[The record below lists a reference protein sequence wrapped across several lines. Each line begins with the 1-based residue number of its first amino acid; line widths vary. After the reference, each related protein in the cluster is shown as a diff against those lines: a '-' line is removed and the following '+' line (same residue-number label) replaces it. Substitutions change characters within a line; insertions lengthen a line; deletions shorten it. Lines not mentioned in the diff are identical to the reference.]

1 MIFYYLALAYHKR
14 KDFCILVCMDILD
27 DPNQIRQRDTKNA
40 LGMAGEE
47 PKQLLQRLEVQNSPE
62 QTPHIET
69 IVVTGMGGSA
79 LAGDMLRDWLDLP
92 LPFQVVKDYVLP
104 KYVGPSTLVIAC
116 SFSGNTEETLSALS
130 DARSKGALIAI
141 AAGKGKLLE
150 TAQTDG
156 LPYVVMPYDGV
167 TPRMFL
173 ATNLRAFLELLIA
186 YKLVDASVL
195 LELESAASNLID
207 IEKVWGV
214 AVPFK
219 ENPAKQLAWHCA
231 GKTAVFYA
239 GPRFRS
245 AAYKWK
251 IAINESAKNTAW
263 CDEYSEFNHNEF
275 MGWAS
280 HPVEKPFAVFDLRS
294 SFDDPRI
301 AKRFEISNRLL
312 SGLRPKETTITLE
325 GETML
330 EQFLWSNILADY
342 TSAYLGILNGVD
354 PAPVPLIEKLK
365 QELAKP

>member
-1 MIFYYLALAYHKR
+1 
-14 KDFCILVCMDILD
+14 MDILD
-27 DPNQIRQRDTKNA
+27 DLNQIRQRDTKNS
-40 LGMAGEE
+40 LGMAGDE
-47 PKQLLQRLEVQNSPE
+47 PSQLLQSLGIKNLPE
-62 QTPHIET
+62 KLPT
-69 IVVTGMGGSA
+69 INQVVVAGMGGSA

-92 LPFQVVKDYVLP
+92 LPVQIVKDYVLP
-104 KYVGPSTLVIAC
+104 KYVNPTTLVIAC
-116 SFSGNTEETLSALS
+116 SFSGNTEETIAALD
-130 DARSKGALIAI
+130 DARSKGAAVAI

-150 TAQTDG
+150 IAEADT

-173 ATNLRAFLELLIA
+173 ATNLRAFLELFVA
-186 YKLVDASVL
+186 YGIVDKSVL
-195 LELESAASNLID
+195 LELESAAKNLA
-207 IEKVWGV
+207 EVRRVWGPET
-214 AVPFK
+214 PFK
-219 ENPAKQLAWHCA
+219 ENSAKQLAWHCA
-231 GKTAVFYA
+231 GKTPVFYA

-263 CDEYSEFNHNEF
+263 YGEYSEFNHNEF

-280 HPVEKPFAVFDLRS
+280 HPVDKPFAVFNLHS

-301 AKRFEISNRLL
+301 TRRFEISDRLL
-312 SGLRPKETTITLE
+312 SGLRPAPIDIQLE

-342 TSAYLGILNGVD
+342 VSAYLGILNGVD

-365 QELAKP
+365 QELLKP

>member
-1 MIFYYLALAYHKR
+1 
-14 KDFCILVCMDILD
+14 MDILD
-27 DPNQIRQRDTKNA
+27 DLNQIKQRDTKNA

-47 PKQLLQRLEVQNSPE
+47 PKQLTQALEIQNIPTE
-62 QTPHIET
+62 FPIFEHI
-69 IVVTGMGGSA
+69 IVAGMGGSA

-92 LPFQVVKDYVLP
+92 VPFQVVKDYVLP
-104 KYVGPSTLVIAC
+104 KYVGPKTLVIAC
-116 SFSGNTEETLSALS
+116 SFSGNTEETVAAFE
-130 DARSKGALIAI
+130 DAVAKKAHVVI

-150 TAQTDG
+150 TAKAEG
-156 LPYVVMPYDGV
+156 LPYVIMPYDGV

-173 ATNLRAFLELLIA
+173 PTNLRAFIELFIA
-186 YKLVDASVL
+186 YNIIGRSVL
-195 LELESAASNLID
+195 LELESAAANLAEVSRI
-207 IEKVWGV
+207 WGV
-214 AVPFK
+214 NIPFK
-219 ENPAKQLAWHCA
+219 ENSAKQLAWHCA
-231 GKTAVFYA
+231 GKTPVFYA

-251 IAINESAKNTAW
+251 IAINESAKNTSW
-263 CDEYSEFNHNEF
+263 CAEYSEFNHNEF

-280 HPVEKPFAVFDLRS
+280 HPIEKPFAVFDIRS

-312 SGLRPKETTITLE
+312 SGLRPKETEITLE

-342 TSAYLGILNGVD
+342 VSAYLGILNGVD

-365 QELAKP
+365 GELAKP

>member
-1 MIFYYLALAYHKR
+1 
-14 KDFCILVCMDILD
+14 MDILD
-27 DPNQIRQRDTKNA
+27 DANQIRQRDTKNA

-47 PKQLLQRLEVQNSPE
+47 PKQLTQALELANIPTE
-62 QTPHIET
+62 FPTFDH
-69 IVVTGMGGSA
+69 VVVAGMGGSA

-92 LPFQVVKDYVLP
+92 VPFQVVKDYVLP
-104 KYVGPSTLVIAC
+104 KYVGSTTLVIAC
-116 SFSGNTEETLSALS
+116 SFSGNTEETVAAYE
-130 DARSKGALIAI
+130 DARAKGAHVAI

-150 TAQTDG
+150 TAKTEK

-173 ATNLRAFLELLIA
+173 PTNVRAFIQLFVA
-186 YKLVDASVL
+186 YNIVDHSVL
-195 LELESAASNLID
+195 LELESAAANLAD
-207 IEKVWGV
+207 VSKVWGIG
-214 AVPFK
+214 VPFK

-231 GKTAVFYA
+231 GKTPVFYA

-280 HPVEKPFAVFDLRS
+280 HPIEKPFAVFDIRS

-301 AKRFEISNRLL
+301 ARRFEISNRLL
-312 SGLRPKETTITLE
+312 SGLRPKETEIALE

-330 EQFLWSNILADY
+330 EQFLWSNIFADY
-342 TSAYLGILNGVD
+342 VSAYLGILNGVD

-365 QELAKP
+365 SELAKP

>member
-1 MIFYYLALAYHKR
+1 
-14 KDFCILVCMDILD
+14 MDILD
-27 DPNQIRQRDTKNA
+27 DLNQIKQRDTKNA

-47 PKQLLQRLEVQNSPE
+47 PALLTQTLGVQNTPG
-62 QTPHIET
+62 QLPHIEQ
-69 IVVTGMGGSA
+69 IVIAGMGGSA

-92 LPFQVVKDYVLP
+92 VPLQVVKDYTLP
-104 KYVGPSTLVIAC
+104 KYVNEKTFVIVC
-116 SFSGNTEETLSALS
+116 SFSGNTEETISAFE
-130 DARSKGALIAI
+130 DARNKGAHIAI
-141 AAGKGKLLE
+141 AAGKGKLVE
-150 TAQTDG
+150 IAQRDS
-156 LPYVVMPYDGV
+156 LPHVIMPYDGV

-173 ATNLRAFLELLIA
+173 ATNLRAFLELFVA
-186 YKLVDASVL
+186 YDLVYDTIL
-195 LELESAASNLID
+195 LELTSAASNLAD
-207 IEKVWGV
+207 IKKVWGIN
-214 AVPFK
+214 VPYK
-219 ENPAKQLAWHCA
+219 ENLAKQLAWHCA
-231 GKTAVFYA
+231 GKTPIFYA

-263 CDEYSEFNHNEF
+263 CGEYSEFNHNEF

-280 HPVEKPFAVFDLRS
+280 HPIEKPFAVFDIRS
-294 SFDDPRI
+294 SFDDLRI

-312 SGLRPKETTITLE
+312 SGLRPKEVEIMLE

-365 QELAKP
+365 NELANS

>member
-1 MIFYYLALAYHKR
+1 
-14 KDFCILVCMDILD
+14 MDILD
-27 DPNQIRQRDTKNA
+27 DLNQIKQRDTKNA

-47 PKQLLQRLEVQNSPE
+47 SKQLTQALEIKNIPSEFPAFE
-62 QTPHIET
+62 H

-79 LAGDMLRDWLDLP
+79 LAGDMLRDWLDLAV
-92 LPFQVVKDYVLP
+92 PFQVVKDYTLP
-104 KYVGPSTLVIAC
+104 KYVGTKTLVIAC
-116 SFSGNTEETLSALS
+116 SFSGNTEETLAAFE
-130 DARSKGALIAI
+130 DAVAKGAHVVV
-141 AAGKGKLLE
+141 AAGKGTLLD
-150 TAQTDG
+150 TAKAEG
-156 LPYVVMPYDGV
+156 LPYVIMPYDGV

-173 ATNLRAFLELLIA
+173 PTNLRAFIELFIA
-186 YKLVDASVL
+186 YNIIGRSVL
-195 LELESAASNLID
+195 LELESAAANLS
-207 IEKVWGV
+207 EVSRVWGV
-214 AVPFK
+214 NVPFK

-231 GKTAVFYA
+231 GKTPIFYA

-251 IAINESAKNTAW
+251 IAINESAKNTSW

-280 HPVEKPFAVFDLRS
+280 HPIEKPFAVFDIRS

-312 SGLRPKETTITLE
+312 SGLRPKEIEISLE

-342 TSAYLGILNGVD
+342 VSAYLGILNGVD

-365 QELAKP
+365 GELAKP

>member
-1 MIFYYLALAYHKR
+1 
-14 KDFCILVCMDILD
+14 MDILD
-27 DPNQIRQRDTKNA
+27 DLNQIKQRDTKNA

-47 PKQLLQRLEVQNSPE
+47 SKQLTQALEIKNIPSEFPAFE
-62 QTPHIET
+62 H

-79 LAGDMLRDWLDLP
+79 LAGDMLRDWLDLAV
-92 LPFQVVKDYVLP
+92 PFQVVKDYTLP
-104 KYVGPSTLVIAC
+104 KYVGTKTLVIAC
-116 SFSGNTEETLSALS
+116 SFSGNTEETLAAFE
-130 DARSKGALIAI
+130 DAVAKGAHVVI
-141 AAGKGKLLE
+141 AAGKGTLLD
-150 TAQTDG
+150 TAKAEG
-156 LPYVVMPYDGV
+156 LPYVIMPYDGV

-173 ATNLRAFLELLIA
+173 PTNLRAFIELFIA
-186 YKLVDASVL
+186 YNIIGRSVL
-195 LELESAASNLID
+195 LELESAAANLS
-207 IEKVWGV
+207 EVSRVWGV
-214 AVPFK
+214 NVPFK

-231 GKTAVFYA
+231 GKTPIFYA

-251 IAINESAKNTAW
+251 IAINESAKNTSW

-280 HPVEKPFAVFDLRS
+280 HPIEKPFAVFDIRS

-312 SGLRPKETTITLE
+312 SGLRPKEIEISLE

-342 TSAYLGILNGVD
+342 VSAYLGILNGVD

-365 QELAKP
+365 GELAKP

>member
-1 MIFYYLALAYHKR
+1 
-14 KDFCILVCMDILD
+14 MDMLD
-27 DPNQIRQRDTKNA
+27 DLNQIRQRDTKNA
-40 LGMAGEE
+40 LGMASEE
-47 PKQLLQRLEVQNSPE
+47 PRQLLQHLEIRNIPE
-62 QTPHIET
+62 QLPTFEHIV
-69 IVVTGMGGSA
+69 IAGMGGSA

-92 LPFQVVKDYVLP
+92 LPFQVVKEYTLP
-104 KYVGPSTLVIAC
+104 KYVGSKTLVLAC
-116 SFSGNTEETLSALS
+116 SFSGNTEETISALD
-130 DARSKGALIAI
+130 DARSKGAHVVI

-150 TAQTDG
+150 IAEADN
-156 LPYVVMPYDGV
+156 LPYVIMPYDGV

-173 ATNLRAFLELLIA
+173 ATNLRAFLELFIA
-186 YKLVDASVL
+186 YNIIDKAVL
-195 LELESAASNLID
+195 LELESAAANLAD
-207 IEKVWGV
+207 VEKVWGV
-214 AVPFK
+214 TIPFK
-219 ENPAKQLAWHCA
+219 ENVAKQLAWHCA
-231 GKTAVFYA
+231 GKTPVFYA

-280 HPVEKPFAVFDLRS
+280 HPIEKPFAIFDIRS

-301 AKRFEISNRLL
+301 ARRFEISNRLL
-312 SGLRPKETTITLE
+312 SGLRPKEVEITLE

-342 TSAYLGILNGVD
+342 VSAYLGILNGVD

>member
-1 MIFYYLALAYHKR
+1 
-14 KDFCILVCMDILD
+14 MDILD
-27 DPNQIRQRDTKNA
+27 DLNQIKQRDTKNA

-47 PKQLLQRLEVQNSPE
+47 PKQLTQALEIKNIPAEFPE
-62 QTPHIET
+62 FEH

-79 LAGDMLRDWLDLP
+79 LAGDMLRDWLDLAV
-92 LPFQVVKDYVLP
+92 PFQVVKDYTLP
-104 KYVGPSTLVIAC
+104 KYVGTKTLVIAC
-116 SFSGNTEETLSALS
+116 SFSGNTEETLAAFE
-130 DARSKGALIAI
+130 DAVAKGAHVVI
-141 AAGKGKLLE
+141 AAGKGTLLD
-150 TAQTDG
+150 TAKAKG
-156 LPYVVMPYDGV
+156 LPYVIMPYDGV

-173 ATNLRAFLELLIA
+173 PTNLRAFIELFIA
-186 YKLVDASVL
+186 YNIIGRSVL
-195 LELESAASNLID
+195 LELESAAANLS
-207 IEKVWGV
+207 EVSRVWGV
-214 AVPFK
+214 NVPFK

-231 GKTAVFYA
+231 GKTPIFYA

-251 IAINESAKNTAW
+251 IAINESAKNTSW

-280 HPVEKPFAVFDLRS
+280 HPIEKPFAVFDIRS

-312 SGLRPKETTITLE
+312 SGLRPKEIEISLE

-342 TSAYLGILNGVD
+342 VSAYLGILNGVD

-365 QELAKP
+365 GELAKP